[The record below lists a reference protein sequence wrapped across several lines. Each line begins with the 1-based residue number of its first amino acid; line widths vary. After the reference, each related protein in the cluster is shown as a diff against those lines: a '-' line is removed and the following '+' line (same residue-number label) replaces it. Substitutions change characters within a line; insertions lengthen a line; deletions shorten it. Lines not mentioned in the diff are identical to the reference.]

1 MARTASLSS
10 SAWLP
15 SYGWWPHPG
24 AVSASVIISP
34 YHHAVVD
41 EAEFEA
47 VIRGYAGSRE
57 PAWEIEVEPMR
68 MGDDRVITLTELD
81 IPEPP
86 AQGGILE
93 VHTVRLDRQPKS
105 GVAAIGMWIDAIGTD
120 GGGYVIPTQPIRG
133 AHKVLARDDVQVVP
147 GLIATEDVET
157 EVLLLNVIDDTVT
170 VRFVAS
176 SGDGLVS
183 EGKEFTIAP
192 YSAWYGPV
200 RSQVPRLRRLLQAS
214 DGVGSL
220 SIYSN
225 HRLLPHFGFRK
236 NGGPVG
242 CLDHT
247 APIFAN

>member
-1 MARTASLSS
+1 
-10 SAWLP
+10 
-15 SYGWWPHPG
+15 
-24 AVSASVIISP
+24 VIISP
-34 YHHAVVD
+34 YHHSVVD
-41 EAEFEA
+41 EAEYEA

-57 PAWEIEVEPMR
+57 PVWEHEVEPMK
-68 MGDDRVITLTELD
+68 MGDERVITLTELE

-93 VHTVRLDRQPKS
+93 VHTVRMDREPKET
-105 GVAAIGMWIDAIGTD
+105 VAAIGMWIDAIGTD

-133 AHKVLARDDVQVVP
+133 AQKVIARDDVQVVP
-147 GLIATEDVET
+147 GVIATEDVDT
-157 EVLLLNVIDDTVT
+157 EILLLNPIDETVT
-170 VRFVAS
+170 VRLVAS

-183 EGKEFTIAP
+183 EGKEFAIAP
-192 YSAWYGPV
+192 YSAWYGSM
-200 RSQVPRLRRLLQAS
+200 RRHVPRVRRLLESS

-220 SIYSN
+220 SIYTN